1 MKISNVVTVAGIG
14 IVAVLLFSTDSSSQG
29 ACDRGGHHTI
39 QVRPGGDGMPE
50 LTYKGGSAEDVHVC
64 NGDEVKWVLTGSDRD
79 YFVDFFSGAP
89 FAGEARLASHG
100 NVVSKQIDAESGSY
114 AYGVNFAGDEP
125 MDPRI
130 IVD

>member
-1 MKISNVVTVAGIG
+1 MKISNVVAVAGIS
-14 IVAVLLFSTDSSSQG
+14 IVAVLLFSTDSNSQG
-29 ACDRGGHHTI
+29 ACNRGGQHTI
-39 QVRPGGDGMPE
+39 QVAPGADGMAA

-79 YFVDFFSGAP
+79 FFVDFFSGAP
-89 FAGEARLASHG
+89 FAGAARLGSNS
-100 NVVSKQIDAESGSY
+100 NVVAIQIDAESGSY

>member
-1 MKISNVVTVAGIG
+1 MKISNVVAVAGIG
-14 IVAVLLFSTDSSSQG
+14 IAAMLLFSTDSNSQG

-39 QVRPGGDGMPE
+39 QVSPGADGAAA
-50 LTYKGGSAEDVHVC
+50 LKYKGGSAEDVHVC

-79 YFVDFFSGAP
+79 FFVDFFSGAP
-89 FAGEARLASHG
+89 FAGAARLGSNS
-100 NVVSKQIDAESGSY
+100 NVVSIQIDAESGSY